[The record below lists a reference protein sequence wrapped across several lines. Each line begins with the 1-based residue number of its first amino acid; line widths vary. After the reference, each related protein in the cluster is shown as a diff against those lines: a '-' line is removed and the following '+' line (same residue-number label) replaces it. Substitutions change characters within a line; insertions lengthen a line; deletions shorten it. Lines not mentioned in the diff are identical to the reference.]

1 MDYNAY
7 GRQLTDEQILKD
19 QHREFVGSFWDEIG
33 ILQFEF
39 LVKNG
44 LKPHHQVLDLGC
56 GALRGGVHIIKYLNK
71 HCYTGLDANSS
82 LLRAAKKELKKYDL
96 ENKYPDLIHEQ
107 NFKIEKKNDGFDFVL
122 SISLFTHLPIHL
134 IEVCLKSVV
143 SILAEKGFFYSSF
156 FEVADEN
163 LCGPILHN
171 PGNIHTYKQNDPFHQ
186 SRSQIQKIAN
196 NVGMEMKY
204 LGNWNHPRGQR
215 MLQFCKLALKK

>member
-82 LLRAAKKELKKYDL
+82 LLRAAKKELKKC
-96 ENKYPDLIHEQ
+96 KG
-107 NFKIEKKNDGFDFVL
+107 KN
-122 SISLFTHLPIHL
+122 
-134 IEVCLKSVV
+134 
-143 SILAEKGFFYSSF
+143 
-156 FEVADEN
+156 
-163 LCGPILHN
+163 
-171 PGNIHTYKQNDPFHQ
+171 
-186 SRSQIQKIAN
+186 
-196 NVGMEMKY
+196 
-204 LGNWNHPRGQR
+204 
-215 MLQFCKLALKK
+215 